1 MFKGEIMDLDTLK
14 SAIIGSGGLSV
25 QFMDFLPD
33 LVKMGVGITTII
45 YFAYKTALIRKQLK
59 E

>member
-1 MFKGEIMDLDTLK
+1 MDLDTLK
-14 SAIIGSGGLSV
+14 SATIGSGGLTV

-33 LVKMGVGITTII
+33 VIKMGVGIATII
-45 YFAYKTALIRKQLK
+45 YFVYKIQLIRKQLK